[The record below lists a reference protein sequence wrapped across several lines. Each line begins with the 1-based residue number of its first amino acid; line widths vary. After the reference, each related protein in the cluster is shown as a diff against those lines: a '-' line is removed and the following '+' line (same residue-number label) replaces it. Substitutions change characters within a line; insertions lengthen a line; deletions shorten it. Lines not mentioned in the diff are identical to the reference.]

1 MNPTTHIWHPVD
13 GKPVTVELY
22 KQLGLANLRR
32 CVVDGKTIGY
42 VWQRSIGGF
51 SLVWSYRHE
60 GDTLGIVRGSC
71 RDRAEA
77 VGRLMFD
84 ARDRGMLGAG
94 VTTSAAA
101 AADEATK

>member
-13 GKPVTVELY
+13 GKPVTVELH

-42 VWQRSIGGF
+42 VWQRSVGSF
-51 SLVWSYRHE
+51 CLVWSYRFE
-60 GDTLGIVRGSC
+60 SDTLGIVRGSC

-77 VGRLMFD
+77 IGRLMFD
-84 ARDRGMLGAG
+84 ARERGLVAAA
-94 VTTSAAA
+94 TAAA
-101 AADEATK
+101 AAAAEATK

>member
-13 GKPVTVELY
+13 GKPVNVELH

-42 VWQRSIGGF
+42 VWQRSISSF
-51 SLVWSYRHE
+51 CLVWSYRFE
-60 GDTLGIVRGSC
+60 SDTLGIIRGSC

-84 ARDRGMLGAG
+84 ARVRGLL
-94 VTTSAAA
+94 VAAA
-101 AADEATK
+101 AAAAATAADEATK

>member
-1 MNPTTHIWHPVD
+1 MNPTTHIWHPV
-13 GKPVTVELY
+13 GGNPVTVELY

-51 SLVWSYRHE
+51 SLVWGYRHE

-84 ARDRGMLGAG
+84 ARERGMLGLRI
-94 VTTSAAA
+94 AASTA
-101 AADEATK
+101 VAADEATK